1 MILPRIAKTKKSL
14 GILFELL
21 GYGFLIRSG
30 QLLSILLA
38 LQFGEIFQNPAQII
52 FLLPVAIVVIVV
64 LGILTLAEI
73 ECNRYVEKLEKRLDA
88 ISFFLDKE
96 TAIAER
102 GFLQK
107 PFLPAVLNFVA
118 LPVLLIFLGWTS
130 LYLTGLLLI
139 SVLVSG
145 LIIFHSSKSTS
156 LEGEN
161 NIGSNHEKSKTSAS
175 QQVPI
180 YLIAD
185 IADQDYQSKGKKL
198 SASNDDRQS
207 DSKVNALK
215 KRKLLMLVR
224 QTTRVLILVLA
235 VVLVAFNIT
244 SLAKA
249 AGFLLVG
256 NFFRS
261 GCISIFEFMTST
273 ANRFPLDLSLNTIEL
288 ALIEA
293 DTIEQLLIEKQERD
307 KSRARDFNDKYS
319 TLINN
324 HPYMRFKDISI
335 RENTGRALLASV
347 TGRLHLKPFTIVN
360 IENNLL
366 ANRSKK
372 IIGKMR
378 EIISSTT
385 SPYLVTGEVFLGKKR
400 ISVSFLDSFIISNPN
415 SQAVFTADIF
425 DYFDDG
431 LRGQLKAF
439 LVEYPDLSL
448 LLESIAT
455 KNISIES
462 LSQRELN
469 QFKSIIQLTKLV
481 LSKPSLSLS
490 LFSLD
495 CFEAADAATILKDF
509 GHHLQ
514 KNGSRVILLT
524 RSQLPKQDNATY
536 YNLTPDNLTRYQ
548 HGKIS

>member
-1 MILPRIAKTKKSL
+1 MILPRTAKPRKSS

-52 FLLPVAIVVIVV
+52 FLFPVAIVVIVV

-73 ECNRYVEKLEKRLDA
+73 ECNRYIEKLENRLDA
-88 ISFFLDKE
+88 ISFFLGKD
-96 TAIAER
+96 TSIAER

-107 PFLPAVLNFVA
+107 PFLPAVLNFMA
-118 LPVLLIFLGWTS
+118 LPILLIFLGWTS

-145 LIIFHSSKSTS
+145 LIIFNSSKSTT
-156 LEGEN
+156 LQGES
-161 NIGSNHEKSKTSAS
+161 NIGSNHDQSKTSAS

-185 IADQDYQSKGKKL
+185 IVGQGFKSRGKKL
-198 SASNDDRQS
+198 SSTNDDRQS
-207 DSKVNALK
+207 DSKVSGLK

-273 ANRFPLDLSLNTIEL
+273 ANRFPLNLSLNTIEL

-293 DTIEQLLIEKQERD
+293 ETIEQLLRESQEKA
-307 KSRARDFNDKYS
+307 KSRVKNFNERYS
-319 TLINN
+319 SLINN
-324 HPYMRFKDISI
+324 HPYMRFKDVSV
-335 RENTGRALLASV
+335 RENAGKVLLSNV
-347 TGRLHLKPFTIVN
+347 TGRLHLKPFTIIN

-366 ANRSKK
+366 ANKSKR
-372 IIGKMR
+372 IIAEMR

-385 SPYLVTGEVFLGKKR
+385 SPYLVTGEVFLGKKS
-400 ISVSFLDSFIISNPN
+400 ISASFLDSFLISNPN
-415 SQAVFTADIF
+415 SQAIFTADIF
-425 DYFDDG
+425 DYFDDNLG
-431 LRGQLKAF
+431 SQLKAF
-439 LVEYPDLSL
+439 LAEYPDFAL

-455 KNISIES
+455 RNISIES
-462 LSQRELN
+462 LSQRQVN
-469 QFKSIIQLTKLV
+469 QFKTIIQLTKLV
-481 LSKPSLSLS
+481 LDKPSLSLS

-495 CFEAADAATILKDF
+495 CFEPADANTILQVF
-509 GHHLQ
+509 GHRLQ
-514 KNGSRVILLT
+514 KDGSRVILLT
-524 RSQLPKQDNATY
+524 RSQLPNHDSATY
-536 YNLTPDNLTRYQ
+536 YKLTPDGLARY
-548 HGKIS
+548 

>member
-1 MILPRIAKTKKSL
+1 MILPKTAKARKSL

-21 GYGFLIRSG
+21 GYGFIIRLG

-52 FLLPVAIVVIVV
+52 FLFPVAIVVIIV

-73 ECNRYVEKLEKRLDA
+73 ECNRYIEKLEKRLDA

-96 TAIAER
+96 TAIAEQ

-107 PFLPAVLNFVA
+107 PFLPAVLNFMA
-118 LPVLLIFLGWTS
+118 LPLLLIFLGWTS
-130 LYLTGLLLI
+130 LYLTGVLLI

-145 LIIFHSSKSTS
+145 LIIFNFSKSTS
-156 LEGEN
+156 LEGESD
-161 NIGSNHEKSKTSAS
+161 IGSNHEQGKTSAS
-175 QQVPI
+175 HQVPI

-185 IADQDYQSKGKKL
+185 IVGQGFKSRGKKL
-198 SASNDDRQS
+198 SSTNDDRQS

-307 KSRARDFNDKYS
+307 KSRVRDFNERYS
-319 TLINN
+319 SLINN
-324 HPYMRFKDISI
+324 HPYMRFKDVSI
-335 RENTGRALLASV
+335 RENTGKALLASV
-347 TGRLHLKPFTIVN
+347 TGRLHLKTFTIIK
-360 IENNLL
+360 IESNFL
-366 ANRSKK
+366 ANKSKR

-385 SPYLVTGEVFLGKKR
+385 SPYLITGEVFLGKKR
-400 ISVSFLDSFIISNPN
+400 ISASFLDSFVISNPN

-431 LRGQLKAF
+431 LRGQLKEF
-439 LVEYPDLSL
+439 LIKYPDLSL

-462 LSQRELN
+462 LSQREVN
-469 QFKSIIQLTKLV
+469 QFKSIIQLTKLA

-495 CFEAADAATILKDF
+495 CFEPADATTILQAF

-514 KNGSRVILLT
+514 NNGSRVILLT
-524 RSQLPKQDNATY
+524 RSQLPKHDSATY
-536 YNLTPDNLTRYQ
+536 HKLTPDGLARY
-548 HGKIS
+548 

>member
-1 MILPRIAKTKKSL
+1 MILPKTAQVRKSSS
-14 GILFELL
+14 ILLELL
-21 GYGFLIRSG
+21 IYGFLIRSG

-38 LQFGEIFQNPAQII
+38 LQFGEIFQNPTQIV
-52 FLLPVAIVVIVV
+52 FLFPVVIVVIVV

-73 ECNRYVEKLEKRLDA
+73 ECNRYVERLEKRLDA
-88 ISFFLDKE
+88 ISLFLGEE

-107 PFLPAVLNFVA
+107 PFLPAVLNFMA
-118 LPVLLIFLGWTS
+118 LPILLIFLGWTS

-145 LIIFHSSKSTS
+145 LIIFNFSKSTS
-156 LEGEN
+156 LEGESD
-161 NIGSNHEKSKTSAS
+161 IGSNHEQSKTSAS
-175 QQVPI
+175 PQVPI
-180 YLIAD
+180 YLIANVVG
-185 IADQDYQSKGKKL
+185 QGLKPRRKKL
-198 SASNDDRQS
+198 SSTNDDRQS
-207 DSKVNALK
+207 GHKVSGLK

-224 QTTRVLILVLA
+224 QTTRVLILMLA

-244 SLAKA
+244 SIAKA

-293 DTIEQLLIEKQERD
+293 DTVEQILREKQERD
-307 KSRARDFNDKYS
+307 KSRVRDFNQKYS
-319 TLINN
+319 SLINN
-324 HPYMRFKDISI
+324 HPYMRFKDINI
-335 RENTGRALLASV
+335 RENTGKALLANV
-347 TGRLHLKPFTIVN
+347 TGRLHLKPFTVIN
-360 IENNLL
+360 IESNLL
-366 ANRSKK
+366 ANKAKS
-372 IIGKMR
+372 IIEEMR
-378 EIISSTT
+378 ETTTSTT
-385 SPYLVTGEVFLGKKR
+385 SSYLVTGEVFLGKKR
-400 ISVSFLDSFIISNPN
+400 ILASFLDSFIISNSN

-425 DYFDDG
+425 DYFDDDLG
-431 LRGQLKAF
+431 SQLKAF

-448 LLESIAT
+448 LLETIAT

-462 LSQRELN
+462 LSQRQVN
-469 QFKSIIQLTKLV
+469 QFKSMIQLTKLV

-495 CFEAADAATILKDF
+495 YFEPADATTILKVF
-509 GHHLQ
+509 GDRLQ
-514 KNGSRVILLT
+514 ENGSRVILLT
-524 RSQLPKQDNATY
+524 RSQLPGHYNASY
-536 YNLTPDNLTRYQ
+536 YKLTPDDLTRC
-548 HGKIS
+548 